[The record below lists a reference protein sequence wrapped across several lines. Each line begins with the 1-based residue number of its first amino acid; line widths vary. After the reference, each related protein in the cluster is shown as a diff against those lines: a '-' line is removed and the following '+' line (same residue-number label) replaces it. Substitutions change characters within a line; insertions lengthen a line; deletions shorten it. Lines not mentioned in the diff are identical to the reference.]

1 MDESILQLYPPSEQK
16 RPLRGLYLNH
26 NIRQQA
32 TQDKPFVYTNFVTSL
47 DGRISIPDLDQGN
60 QKVPPQIINDR
71 DWRLFQELALQAD
84 IVITSGRYLRD
95 YAAGKAQEILRIY
108 DDPNFADIHDWRAE
122 QGLSP
127 QPDLAV
133 ISGSLNFP
141 IPETLTAN
149 NRKVV
154 IFTTAQSDASKR
166 ASLEAQAGQVF
177 IAGEE
182 KVNGRK
188 LVNQLHQLGYNVI
201 YSGTGPKVHH
211 LLLETQ
217 VLDRLYLTFAG
228 RLLGSNPFSS
238 IVEGELLEPAIDMK
252 LNTMYY
258 DTLGLD
264 GLGQLFASYNCQ
276 YM

>member
-1 MDESILQLYPPSEQK
+1 MIKEILQLYPPSPEK
-16 RPLRGLYLNH
+16 RPLNGLYLSH
-26 NIRQQA
+26 NIRQH
-32 TQDKPFVYTNFVTSL
+32 TQPDKPFVYTNFVTSL
-47 DGRISIPDLDQGN
+47 DGRIAIPDPDQGD
-60 QKVPPQIINDR
+60 QKVPSQITNDR

-95 YAAGKAQEILRIY
+95 YAAGKAQEILRVY
-108 DDPNFADIHDWRAE
+108 DDPNFADIHDWRSE
-122 QGLSP
+122 HGLSS

-149 NRKVV
+149 GRKVV
-154 IFTTAQSDASKR
+154 IFTTAQADAQKR
-166 ASLEAQAGQVF
+166 TSLTEQAGQVF

-188 LVNQLHQLGYNVI
+188 LIKQLHQLGYNVI

-211 LLLETQ
+211 LLLEAK

-228 RLLGSNPFSS
+228 RLLGANPFST
-238 IVEGELLEPAIDMK
+238 IVEGALLQPAIDMK
-252 LNTMYY
+252 LNTLYY
-258 DTLGLD
+258 DPLGLD
-264 GLGQLFASYNCQ
+264 GVGQLFASYNCQ
-276 YM
+276 Y